1 MQTANLTRV
10 VVTDE
15 ETRGSCAVSSY
26 LVSCGQAE
34 QEARPGATVQLRP
47 GGGAA
52 CRVRIVHTIAGKEE
66 PSLTTDWSP
75 AFTPATTHLQL
86 LQTQP
91 MVWKQKWEMI
101 VINDNYSPRFIHFER
116 LPLPMITK
124 RPEVP
129 EQKRRTITGSG
140 QQMLVAQV

>member
-1 MQTANLTRV
+1 M
-10 VVTDE
+10 TDE

-75 AFTPATTHLQL
+75 AFSPATAHLQL
-86 LQTQP
+86 
-91 MVWKQKWEMI
+91 
-101 VINDNYSPRFIHFER
+101 
-116 LPLPMITK
+116 
-124 RPEVP
+124 VP
-129 EQKRRTITGSG
+129 GAEEAGLGPGRRRVLGLAVYTLLSTC
-140 QQMLVAQV
+140 QH

>member
-47 GGGAA
+47 LSY
-52 CRVRIVHTIAGKEE
+52 RQTLPLVLR
-66 PSLTTDWSP
+66 LTTSWSAP
-75 AFTPATTHLQL
+75 SGWSTLAQWRLSHTNTDL
-86 LQTQP
+86 
-91 MVWKQKWEMI
+91 
-101 VINDNYSPRFIHFER
+101 RFGVSKFF
-116 LPLPMITK
+116 LFFKM
-124 RPEVP
+124 
-129 EQKRRTITGSG
+129 
-140 QQMLVAQV
+140 

>member
-1 MQTANLTRV
+1 M
-10 VVTDE
+10 TDE

-34 QEARPGATVQLRP
+34 QEARPGATLQLQP

-75 AFTPATTHLQL
+75 AFSLATTHLQL
-86 LQTQP
+86 LLQTQP
-91 MVWKQKWEMI
+91 TEVSSGEM
-101 VINDNYSPRFIHFER
+101 E
-116 LPLPMITK
+116 T
-124 RPEVP
+124 EVGDDRH
-129 EQKRRTITGSG
+129 Q
-140 QQMLVAQV
+140 